1 MWVNWDAQNWS
12 RGYWH
17 FSTGPPA
24 TMTMW
29 QGYIVITRTT
39 IMIGVYEL
47 VEGTACWQ
55 IVVPDVCMLWWSYY
69 RCRASA
75 VMKMTR
81 IRWIWSNSQTVLDMV
96 PLTDSMLNLPYQPC
110 AGQLKFGDNQL
121 ISSSDSGGPWDDTFA
136 SLPSGTVPNLF
147 QPGCL
152 HLTWGGTVLG
162 HQIVCR

>member
-17 FSTGPPA
+17 FSTRPPA

-29 QGYIVITRTT
+29 QGYIVITRKT

-69 RCRASA
+69 RCRAST

-81 IRWIWSNSQTVLDMV
+81 IRWIWSNSHTVLDMV
-96 PLTDSMLNLPYQPC
+96 PLTDSMLNLPYRPC
-110 AGQLKFGDNQL
+110 SGQLKFSDYQL

-147 QPGCL
+147 QPQDAC
-152 HLTWGGTVLG
+152 TWLEGELSWGTK
-162 HQIVCR
+162 